1 MPTST
6 VSIRPDD
13 PRLTWAGAVSLERTA
28 DTVRPWRL
36 PFDDLGLFPVPALQ
50 RVAGDPAG
58 VRLTFCSDTNR
69 VAGQIIPQSQIGC
82 LDLCVNG
89 QRISSAA
96 LANRAEFAFDDL
108 PAGDKLIEIWLPHF
122 GEFHL
127 RSLELSSGA
136 GLEHFDDRR
145 PRWITYGSSI
155 SQCHNS
161 RRPTETW
168 PAVVARDRDYHL
180 TCLGYS
186 GQCHLDVMVA
196 RLIRDLPA
204 DYLSL
209 CLGIN
214 VHGQGSL
221 GPRTFR
227 PAIIGF
233 VQVIREK
240 HPDTPLAVISP
251 IAASAEREERVN
263 PVGMTLPMMRE
274 EVAAAVET
282 LRSHGDHNLY
292 YVDGRQIFG
301 PADVSL
307 LADQVHPTAEG
318 YLLIGKRFSEELAV
332 PLFGS

>member
-1 MPTST
+1 MRTSPF
-6 VSIRPDD
+6 VIRPDD
-13 PRLTWAGAVSLERTA
+13 PRLTWAGAVSLECTA

-36 PFDDLGLFPVPALQ
+36 PFDELALFPVPALQ

-58 VRLTFCSDTNR
+58 IRLTFRSNTGR
-69 VAGQIIPQSQIGC
+69 VAGQIVPQSEVSSI
-82 LDLCVNG
+82 DLCVNG
-89 QRISSAA
+89 ERIDSVD
-96 LANRAEFAFDDL
+96 LAGHAEFAFDNL
-108 PAGDKLIEIWLPHF
+108 PTGDKLIELWLPHF
-122 GEFHL
+122 GEFRL
-127 RSLELSSGA
+127 RGLELSAAAS
-136 GLEHFDDRR
+136 LERFDDPR
-145 PRWITYGSSI
+145 PRWVTYGSSI

-168 PAVVARDRDYHL
+168 PAVVARDQNYHL

-186 GQCHLDVMVA
+186 GQCHLDSMVA

-209 CLGIN
+209 CVGIN

-221 GPRTFR
+221 GPRTFQ

-233 VQVIREK
+233 VQIIREK

-251 IAASAEREERVN
+251 IAARAEREERVN

-274 EVAAAVET
+274 EVAVAVEA
-282 LRSHGDHNLY
+282 LRSHGDRNLH

-301 PADVSL
+301 PADINL

-318 YLLIGKRFSEELAV
+318 YLLIGKRFSQEVASS
-332 PLFGS
+332 LFV